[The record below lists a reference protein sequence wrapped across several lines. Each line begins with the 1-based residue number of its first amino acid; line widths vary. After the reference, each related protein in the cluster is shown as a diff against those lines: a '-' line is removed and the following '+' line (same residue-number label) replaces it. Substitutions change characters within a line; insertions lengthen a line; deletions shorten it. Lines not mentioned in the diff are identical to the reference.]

1 MLGRIVCP
9 LGTECNARP
18 RLPHRDGWCLW
29 NTSPYTREFPRQ
41 IFHRFL
47 SSYKLYHGGDSYE
60 TFMLISP
67 KIPKSLYILFWHF
80 FSTQAKKVA
89 IYIARAK
96 TEKTIHVLTEEL
108 RVSDFKNAPG

>member
-1 MLGRIVCP
+1 
-9 LGTECNARP
+9 
-18 RLPHRDGWCLW
+18 
-29 NTSPYTREFPRQ
+29 
-41 IFHRFL
+41 
-47 SSYKLYHGGDSYE
+47 
-60 TFMLISP
+60 MLISP